1 TVPGATTGYQ
11 AQEIQREVVGPDHA
25 RAEEPGLA
33 VTPYQSAADHRT
45 GDVADPGPLEA
56 LTDLG
61 TTELALLVDGLEETL
76 HGCLDLVDGLVDDR
90 VVPDVDTHAIGQ
102 LAVLALG
109 ANVEADDDRLGGR
122 RQVDV
127 VLRDRTDTTTDDP
140 DTDLVATR
148 VDLQQRLLERL
159 DRTGGVPLD
168 EEEQLGALALLEVI
182 LPGVEGDP
190 TGRLR
195 LERETLT
202 RLSLLGD
209 LPRHPVVLDDQEV

>member
-1 TVPGATTGYQ
+1 
-11 AQEIQREVVGPDHA
+11 
-25 RAEEPGLA
+25 
-33 VTPYQSAADHRT
+33 
-45 GDVADPGPLEA
+45 
-56 LTDLG
+56 
-61 TTELALLVDGLEETL
+61 
-76 HGCLDLVDGLVDDR
+76 GCLDLVDGLVDDR

-148 VDLQQRLLERL
+148 VDLEQRLLERL

-209 LPRHPVVLDDQEV
+209 LPRHPVVLDDQEVVTGTGHVGQTQHLHRTGRLGRFHVRAVLVEHGTHTVESPTLRVPRWTRTVAMEPRPRSR

>member
-1 TVPGATTGYQ
+1 Q
-11 AQEIQREVVGPDHA
+11 RLHREVLGDDHA
-25 RAEEPGLA
+25 LADEPGLA
-33 VTPYQSAADHRT
+33 VAPDQATADDRT
-45 GDVADPGPLEA
+45 GDVADLGHLEDLA
-56 LTDLG
+56 DLG
-61 TTELALLVDGLEETL
+61 AADLNLLVDGLEETL
-76 HGCLDLVDGLVDDR
+76 DGGLDLVDGLIDDR
-90 VVPDVDTHAIGQ
+90 VVPDVDTHAVGQ

-109 ANVEADDDRLGGR
+109 ANVEADDDRLGGC

-127 VLRDRTDTTTDDP
+127 VLRDRTDTAPDDP

-148 VDLQQRLLERL
+148 VDLEQRLLERL

-209 LPRHPVVLDDQEV
+209 LPRH